1 MTTTAVAIAA
11 GLAAVCAAVWPY
23 LPALRQSPPLS
34 APCRAAWVNRL
45 FSLAASADEAGEA
58 QVAAAARALIAA
70 LVQQQDAVKKGK

>member
-1 MTTTAVAIAA
+1 MSPYWVALVGGVAA
-11 GLAAVCAAVWPY
+11 AAALVWPY
-23 LPALRQSPPLS
+23 IPAFKQSPPLS

>member
-45 FSLAASADEAGEA
+45 FLLVEAADAVGEG
-58 QVAAAARALIAA
+58 QVATNARALISSLVVPQEAA
-70 LVQQQDAVKKGK
+70 KKGK